1 MANATVSRLGEVNAA
16 GGDKLALFLK
26 VFAGEVLTAFAEVNV
41 ALNLSTIRNIQSGKS
56 ASFPATWK
64 AAAEY
69 HTPGT
74 EIVGAAIKHNER
86 IINIDSVLISHAFLA
101 KIDEAMNHYDVRS
114 EYSKQLAYALSNQM
128 DKNLL
133 QLMVLAAR
141 ASATITGGYGGTQLT
156 AAGYDTT
163 ANTLAQGIYDAA
175 QTLDEK
181 DIPESE
187 EKFIVLRPKHYNL
200 LIQSD
205 KALHRDWNMTEENGT
220 YASGKIFRIAGVRIV
235 KSNHLPNSNIA
246 AVTGQN
252 NTYSADFSNTI
263 GVVATKQAVGTV
275 KLMDLGMES
284 EYDIRRQGHLFVAKY
299 ACGHGVLRP
308 ECAVELKKA

>member
-74 EIVGAAIKHNER
+74 EILGAAIKHNER

-101 KIDEAMNHYDVRS
+101 NIDEAMNHYDVRS

-141 ASATITGGYGGTQLT
+141 SSATITGGYGGTQLT

-187 EKFIVLRPKHYNL
+187 ERFIVLRPKHYNL

-205 KALHRDWNMTEENGT
+205 KALHRDWNLSEDNGT

-299 ACGHGVLRP
+299 ACGHGLLRP
-308 ECAVELKKA
+308 ELKKA

>member
-26 VFAGEVLTAFAEVNV
+26 VFAGEVLGAFSEVNV
-41 ALNLSTIRNIQSGKS
+41 ALPLSTVRQIKSGKS

-69 HTPGT
+69 HVPGT
-74 EIVGAAIKHNER
+74 EIVGAVQKHNER

-101 KIDEAMNHYDVRS
+101 NIDEAMNHYDVRS
-114 EYSKQLAYALSNQM
+114 EYTKQMGYALSNQM
-128 DKNLL
+128 DKNIL

-181 DIPESE
+181 DIPDLNDRVA
-187 EKFIVLRPKHYNL
+187 IMRPKHYNL

-205 KALHRDWNMTEENGT
+205 KALHRDWNMTEENGS
-220 YASGKIFRIAGVRIV
+220 YASGKVYRIAGVRIV

-252 NTYSADFSNTI
+252 NTYSGDFTNTVA
-263 GVVATKQAVGTV
+263 VVTTAQSVGTV
-275 KLMDLGMES
+275 KLMDLGLES
-284 EYDIRRQGHLFVAKY
+284 EYDIRRQGTLFVAKY
-299 ACGHGVLRP
+299 ACGHGILRP

>member
-101 KIDEAMNHYDVRS
+101 NIDEAMNHYDVRS

-163 ANTLAQGIYDAA
+163 ADTLAQGIYDAA

-205 KALHRDWNMTEENGT
+205 KALHRDWNWSEDNGT

-299 ACGHGVLRP
+299 ACGHGILRS

>member
-1 MANATVSRLGEVNAA
+1 MANAVPSRVGQVNAA
-16 GGDKLALFLK
+16 GDALALFLK
-26 VFAGEVLTAFAEVNV
+26 VFAGEVLTAFSEVNV
-41 ALNLSTIRNIQSGKS
+41 ALGLSTIRSIKSGKS

-69 HTPGT
+69 HTPGA

-86 IINIDSVLISHAFLA
+86 IINIDSVLISHAFIA
-101 KIDEAMNHYDVRS
+101 NIDEAMNHYDVRA
-114 EYSKQLAYALSNQM
+114 EYTKQLGYALSNQM
-128 DKNLL
+128 DKNIL

-181 DIPESE
+181 DIPDLGDRVC
-187 EKFIVLRPKHYNL
+187 VLRPKHYNL

-220 YASGKIFRIAGVRIV
+220 YASGKIYKIAGVRIV
-235 KSNHLPNSNIA
+235 KSNHFPQSNIA

-252 NTYSADFSNTI
+252 NTYSADFTNSVA
-263 GVVATKQAVGTV
+263 VVCTKQAVGTV

-284 EYDIRRQGHLFVAKY
+284 EYDIRRQGTLFVAKY
-299 ACGHGVLRP
+299 ACGHGILRP

>member
-101 KIDEAMNHYDVRS
+101 NIDEAMNHYDVRS

-141 ASATITGGYGGTQLT
+141 SAATITGGYGGTQLT

-187 EKFIVLRPKHYNL
+187 ERVIVLRPKHYNL
-200 LIQSD
+200 LIQAD
-205 KALHRDWNMTEENGT
+205 KALHRDWNLSEDNGT

-299 ACGHGVLRP
+299 ACGHGLLRP

>member
-101 KIDEAMNHYDVRS
+101 NIDEAMNHYDVRS
-114 EYSKQLAYALSNQM
+114 DYSKQLAYALSNQM

-187 EKFIVLRPKHYNL
+187 ERFIVLRPKHYNL

-205 KALHRDWNMTEENGT
+205 KALHRDWNLSEDNGT

-299 ACGHGVLRP
+299 ACGHGLLRP

>member
-101 KIDEAMNHYDVRS
+101 NIDEAMNHYDVRS

-187 EKFIVLRPKHYNL
+187 ERVIVLRPKHYNL

-205 KALHRDWNMTEENGT
+205 KALHRDWNLSEDNGT

-299 ACGHGVLRP
+299 ACGHGLLRP